1 MEYRMSRLVVDRLQ
15 GNAATGNKITVPSG
29 HTLIAPG
36 HVLQVQSRIFTDQL
50 STTSTSYTDAFS
62 VTFTPKANNS
72 KFSVDA
78 VIVFSDNGRGYNTN
92 NTEARFKL
100 YNSYT
105 ATNVSPAVN
114 TGSYTTGVEF
124 WGWDAELGYQ
134 FSDEQNAYLIKNIKW
149 IGEFTGSTA
158 GTPITLTLQWKTGSG
173 NSIFLNRVYQAA
185 ASGAG
190 VSALRV
196 MEIAQ

>member
-1 MEYRMSRLVVDRLQ
+1 MSRLVVDRLQ
-15 GNAATGNKITVPSG
+15 GNAATGNKITIPAG

-50 STTSTSYTDAFS
+50 STSSTTFTDAFNI
-62 VTFTPKANNS
+62 TFTPKANNS

-100 YNSYT
+100 YNSYST
-105 ATNVSPAVN
+105 SNVSPAVA
-114 TGSYTTGVEF
+114 TSYTTGAEF
-124 WGWDAELGYQ
+124 WGWDAELGYGLT
-134 FSDEQNAYLIKNIKW
+134 DEQNAYLIKNIKW

-158 GTPITLTLQWKTGSG
+158 GIPITLTLQWKCTSG
-173 NSIFLNRVYQAA
+173 NPIFLNRVYQGPG
-185 ASGAG
+185 SGAG